1 MEKMEMIIKLSQKG
15 TDSIGSMK
23 QLVRY
28 IFEPK
33 HGIEPG
39 NKPVTE
45 RGKKRGI
52 ERVDY
57 SGTRNLASFEMEDI
71 CNEMARVQGKYLK
84 LKTTKT
90 SNTHHLIVS
99 FKGGH
104 RHDDKV
110 EETKVKPPNEVI
122 DDIVRIVAF
131 YSDMKDRQC
140 AYAVHDDTDHFHV
153 HLVFNI
159 VSFMTYT
166 KADTFHGNFWRAKA
180 AYEINKKYP
189 DIMPAKGIFADKT
202 EKLENGE
209 RYPPPAFLTELQKA
223 WIDALHARKDM
234 LVESAETSNNWKEF
248 HHKLGISGLKI
259 NRVGGGLRI
268 SDSKQGKE
276 FFLAAGEVSKKLAHL
291 ALEHRFGSFRAH
303 ISREFPPREEA
314 MEEARLE
321 AAKVSAHART
331 HETFTKIKSFE
342 HYLRTYSIALVEILY
357 DSKNC
362 ADLQMDLYKN
372 FGVHLKPHSRGLVF
386 SNGRHHLGASKLIR
400 YFAEPFIEDRF
411 QGTGAFCTL
420 EVAFRRKFRR
430 KITNKAMDEIRDSPK
445 RLARFLAR
453 ARGTTDDKAPEVG
466 RDPKANPDYARY
478 VDRMAAVMP
487 LPETEYSEV
496 RILPKDAQP
505 TQGKAQ
511 DGGDNESAHSQDVVE
526 QSPPRNPPRMPLLDE
541 PQPSQTINELLAE
554 IHTVS
559 RGLPDHRLSTPALD
573 TLLCEVWR
581 QKRQNGSTLM
591 AHTKALCGD
600 IDRHGKL
607 LWGSAAWD
615 GKLLGGITV
624 RECLVGDG
632 AMRGHTKSQDSGSRA
647 EIASHVQSEFAF
659 QVANDTASDAA
670 NHTAGDSANDAAKW
684 TADTTAQ
691 ARSVLV
697 IEMARAGLRE
707 IESDA
712 LIITETGEPHCE
724 HRKSGERNF
733 RMSELR
739 LDSQMQRRY
748 GSIASDSDSRFKLL
762 KKPIH
767 VRFRRHYKNL
777 ERCEGHR
784 SAAQEV
790 IYAAARHVESDV
802 LCGND
807 TAIGTE
813 CAKLLMCVIE
823 DEKKERALEADNV
836 ASHGNAYA
844 GATKALAQSLE
855 TLVEPRE
862 DLKPYADIVLDVA
875 SKMPN
880 GAVQLEPRE
889 TRHLAGMLEEHT
901 ARMKAGAAERGGVG
915 EHASVGRLAMN
926 PQPRLSESDIGRL
939 DPLPVRFPRPSAADR
954 SSLKKYASDTATQLE
969 GSQRFHTPAQSRIYE
984 CAKSMPEYLE
994 ADKFPREAADAAQMI
1009 MHLGKYGR
1017 LDSVAGEAGDRFP
1030 DFDEDRVQGE
1040 IHESVFQAAIDVIE
1054 ERDVDDFEVNHQA
1067 LDDAGDNLAA
1077 AQLAMEMVVDV
1088 EGFECDQMERLGS
1101 DEFMKRAKEASD
1113 VYDATGGIL
1122 DDRYNMAFYGDVTVF
1137 DDLGD
1142 FVSDDARWDSADSRA
1157 RDIERAAEQRRR
1169 DEAKAADKRR
1179 RDAEEKRLRDE
1190 ADAADQRQREAD
1202 EEAEQSL
1209 RDEAE
1214 AEEKRLQDEAEAEEQ
1229 RQHERDEAAEQSLRD
1244 EADAAEQ
1251 RRLEKIRDDE
1261 QRRCNAEHK
1270 KELEAEQRREV
1281 AAEQRRESLSANLRE
1296 KWDGHPLFEIT
1307 LRLPR
1312 ADWQQHRVEGLLQ
1325 EIKPENT
1332 CADPASQLGNR
1343 SSYNSPDHFESTDQY
1358 HKIKKLIP
1366 KVAKL
1371 QIEMSNNFQLTCMS
1385 KGAYLRQR
1393 AARAYERNAAN
1404 RENERG
1410 KSMGMR
1416 RDDGYG
1422 MGM

>member
-209 RYPPPAFLTELQKA
+209 RYPPPAFLTQHQKA
-223 WIDALHARKDM
+223 WIESLKAMKD
-234 LVESAETSNNWKEF
+234 LLLGIAETSNSWKEY
-248 HHKLGISGLKI
+248 HQELGILGFKVQ
-259 NRVGGGLRI
+259 RAGGGLRI
-268 SDSKQGKE
+268 VDSGLREGFACPVWK
-276 FFLAAGEVSKKLAHL
+276 VSSKLTQL
-291 ALEHRFGSFRAH
+291 ALERRFGSYRAH
-303 ISREFPPREEA
+303 ISREYPPREEA
-314 MEEARLE
+314 IEEARQQ
-321 AAKVSAHART
+321 AADVSAHART
-331 HETFTKIKSFE
+331 YETYVKIKSFE

-362 ADLQMDLYKN
+362 ADLQMDLHKN

-386 SNGRHHLGASKLIR
+386 SDGSHHLAASKLIK

-411 QGTGAFCTL
+411 QDTGAFCAL
-420 EVAFRRKFRR
+420 EVAFNREFGRKMT
-430 KITNKAMDEIRDSPK
+430 KKALNEIRDSPK

-453 ARGTTDDKAPEVG
+453 SLGTTDDKELQAE
-466 RDPKANPDYARY
+466 RDPKANPDYAKY

-505 TQGKAQ
+505 TQGNAQ
-511 DGGDNESAHSQDVVE
+511 DGGDNESAHSQDGGDNESAHSQDGGDNESAHSQDGGE
-526 QSPPRNPPRMPLLDE
+526 QSPSKERTRMRLLKKPYPP
-541 PQPSQTINELLAE
+541 QTINELLAE
-554 IHTVS
+554 IDNVV
-559 RGLPDHRLSTPALD
+559 RRVPCHRLSPPALD
-573 TLLCEVWR
+573 TVLIEAWR
-581 QKRQNGSTLM
+581 QKHQDGSRLM
-591 AHTKALCGD
+591 AHTRGFCGD
-600 IDRHGKL
+600 IERHGKL
-607 LWGSAAWD
+607 LERSAAWD
-615 GKLLGGITV
+615 GELLGGITV
-624 RECLVGDG
+624 RECLNGDG
-632 AMRGHTKSQDSGSRA
+632 AMRGHTKSQDSGPRA
-647 EIASHVQSEFAF
+647 EVARHVQSEFAF
-659 QVANDTASDAA
+659 QSANDTV
-670 NHTAGDSANDAAKW
+670 KW
-684 TADTTAQ
+684 TADTAEQ

-707 IESDA
+707 IEGDA
-712 LIITETGEPHCE
+712 RIIAETGEPHCE

-733 RMSELR
+733 RMSEMR
-739 LDSQMQRRY
+739 LDRQIERRY
-748 GSIASDSDSRFKLL
+748 GSILARSDSQLRVL

-777 ERCEGHR
+777 ERCKGHH

-802 LCGND
+802 LSRND

-823 DEKKERALEADNV
+823 DKKKERALEADNV

-901 ARMKAGAAERGGVG
+901 ARMKAGDAERGGVG

-939 DPLPVRFPRPSAADR
+939 DPKPVRFPRPSAMHGVL
-954 SSLKKYASDTATQLE
+954 LKRHASNTATQLE
-969 GSQRFHTPAQSRIYE
+969 GCRRFHTPAQSRIYE
-984 CAKSMPEYLE
+984 CAKSMPE
-994 ADKFPREAADAAQMI
+994 
-1009 MHLGKYGR
+1009 
-1017 LDSVAGEAGDRFP
+1017 
-1030 DFDEDRVQGE
+1030 
-1040 IHESVFQAAIDVIE
+1040 
-1054 ERDVDDFEVNHQA
+1054 
-1067 LDDAGDNLAA
+1067 
-1077 AQLAMEMVVDV
+1077 
-1088 EGFECDQMERLGS
+1088 
-1101 DEFMKRAKEASD
+1101 
-1113 VYDATGGIL
+1113 
-1122 DDRYNMAFYGDVTVF
+1122 
-1137 DDLGD
+1137 
-1142 FVSDDARWDSADSRA
+1142 
-1157 RDIERAAEQRRR
+1157 
-1169 DEAKAADKRR
+1169 
-1179 RDAEEKRLRDE
+1179 
-1190 ADAADQRQREAD
+1190 
-1202 EEAEQSL
+1202 
-1209 RDEAE
+1209 
-1214 AEEKRLQDEAEAEEQ
+1214 
-1229 RQHERDEAAEQSLRD
+1229 
-1244 EADAAEQ
+1244 
-1251 RRLEKIRDDE
+1251 
-1261 QRRCNAEHK
+1261 
-1270 KELEAEQRREV
+1270 
-1281 AAEQRRESLSANLRE
+1281 
-1296 KWDGHPLFEIT
+1296 
-1307 LRLPR
+1307 
-1312 ADWQQHRVEGLLQ
+1312 
-1325 EIKPENT
+1325 
-1332 CADPASQLGNR
+1332 
-1343 SSYNSPDHFESTDQY
+1343 
-1358 HKIKKLIP
+1358 
-1366 KVAKL
+1366 
-1371 QIEMSNNFQLTCMS
+1371 
-1385 KGAYLRQR
+1385 
-1393 AARAYERNAAN
+1393 
-1404 RENERG
+1404 
-1410 KSMGMR
+1410 
-1416 RDDGYG
+1416 
-1422 MGM
+1422 